1 MASVVVTGAH
11 GFIGRHVARRFAS
24 AGWEVTGLGHG
35 NWSQRELVAYGISFW
50 HSTDI
55 SLDALITYSGKPDVI
70 VHCAGSGSVAFS
82 MSHPFEDYG
91 RTVGTTAAVLEFMR
105 LHSPRSKLVYPSSA
119 AVYGMAKKLPIAE
132 SDPLLP
138 VSPYGLHKVI
148 AEMLCR
154 SYASI
159 FGLSVAV
166 VRLFSIY
173 GEGLQKQLLWDAC
186 SKVTRGDPQ
195 FFGSGAELRDWLHV
209 ADAANLIYT
218 LAQVADFECPTV
230 NGGSGLGV
238 TVGEILT
245 SVFECCN
252 SPMKPL
258 FTGQPRPG
266 DPAGYQADVTSAG
279 RFGWKAETSWREGV
293 QKYVRWYKERGE

>member
-1 MASVVVTGAH
+1 MASVVITGAH

-24 AGWEVTGLGHG
+24 AGWEVIGLGHG
-35 NWSQRELVAYGISFW
+35 NWSQSELVAYGISFW

-82 MSHPFEDYG
+82 MSHPFEDYA
-91 RTVGTTAAVLEFMR
+91 RTAGTTAAVLEYIR
-105 LHSPRSKLVYPSSA
+105 LHSPRTKMVYPSSA
-119 AVYGMAKKLPIAE
+119 AVYGMAKTLPIAE
-132 SDPLLP
+132 TDPLLP

-186 SKVTRGDPQ
+186 SKITRGDSQ

-209 ADAANLIYT
+209 DDAANLIYT
-218 LAQVADFECPTV
+218 LAQIADVECPTV
-230 NGGSGLGV
+230 NGGSGFGV
-238 TVGEILT
+238 PVSEILT
-245 SVFECCN
+245 SVFEYFN

-266 DPAGYQADVTSAG
+266 DPGGYQADVTSSG
-279 RFGWKAETSWREGV
+279 RFGWKAAISWREGV
-293 QKYVRWYKERGE
+293 QKYVQWFKERNV